1 MINKNTVQFNNEKDM
16 CKLNVIDRESPKA
29 DAIVNESGVVK
40 EKLST
45 SH

>member
-1 MINKNTVQFNNEKDM
+1 MNNKNTVQCNNEKEM
-16 CKLNVIDRESPKA
+16 CKINIIDRESPKA
-29 DAIVNESGVVK
+29 DAIVNETGVTK